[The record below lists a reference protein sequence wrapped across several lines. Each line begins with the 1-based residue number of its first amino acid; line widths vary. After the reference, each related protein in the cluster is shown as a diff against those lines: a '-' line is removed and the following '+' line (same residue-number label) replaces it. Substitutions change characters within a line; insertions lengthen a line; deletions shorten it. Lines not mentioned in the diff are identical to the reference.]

1 MRYYY
6 KTIIIMEKKTHKTSR
21 GVSMRDDAYS
31 LLLKAQLELQQE
43 KQDPRVAISDVIIN
57 LVSNANELKELKKQ
71 GLAK

>member
-1 MRYYY
+1 
-6 KTIIIMEKKTHKTSR
+6 MEKKTHKTSR

>member
-1 MRYYY
+1 
-6 KTIIIMEKKTHKTSR
+6 MEKKSNKTSK
-21 GVSMRDDAYS
+21 GVSMREDAYL
-31 LLLKAQLELQQE
+31 LLLKAQLELQNE

>member
-1 MRYYY
+1 
-6 KTIIIMEKKTHKTSR
+6 
-21 GVSMRDDAYS
+21 MRDDAYS